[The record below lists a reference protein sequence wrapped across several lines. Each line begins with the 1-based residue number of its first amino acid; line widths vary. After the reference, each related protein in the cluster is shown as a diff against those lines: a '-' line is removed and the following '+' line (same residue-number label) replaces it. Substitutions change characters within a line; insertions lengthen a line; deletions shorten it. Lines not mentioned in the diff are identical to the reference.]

1 MMLDHS
7 DSFTFSFHWA
17 RFTEAGYF
25 AVEKKQV

>member
-1 MMLDHS
+1 MLNHS
-7 DSFTFSFHWA
+7 HSFTFSFNWT